1 MGVSDYLDDLVARI
15 DAPLLDNFYITFFH
29 QLILDTPQLTLFIS
43 LTVTLTPKVK
53 AYDEIT
59 VNLSDQRVW
68 VATIEGKLRW
78 QSHADSQTGS
88 FRSSAWFSPPQWN
101 AFTSLKDKIFDRLGK
116 TISRVANGLEFY
128 TQSAL

>member
-78 QSHADSQTGS
+78 QSYADSQTGS
-88 FRSSAWFSPPQWN
+88 FRSSAWFSPPQ
-101 AFTSLKDKIFDRLGK
+101 
-116 TISRVANGLEFY
+116 
-128 TQSAL
+128 